1 MKIKLVTDSTSDLTA
16 EEIAKYDIEI
26 LPVSVNIDGTQYDFI
41 DNKEYIYKMREA
53 KNFSTSQPA
62 VGLFLDVFKKWT
74 DLGYTVISIHI
85 SSAISGTYSTA
96 YSAAQEFENVYVI
109 DSKTTS
115 RGLKY
120 FIDDCYS
127 YVQEGKDSSEI
138 VELLNNKQ
146 EKVLTYV
153 TIDKLDNLV
162 KGGRL
167 KKSAGLIGGLLNI
180 KILTKLYP
188 EELSAIDKVR
198 GKKKLVQS
206 LIENIK
212 KDTLG
217 KKIKQITLADVL
229 SDEYV
234 KEIREAIAE
243 NFNYEIPNENI
254 HTTTPAI
261 STHTGEGAVG
271 VLIELD

>member
-16 EEIAKYDIEI
+16 EEITNYDIEI

-62 VGLFLDVFKKWT
+62 VGLYLDVFKKWT

-127 YVQEGKDSSEI
+127 YVQEGKDPSEI

-188 EELSAIDKVR
+188 EELTAIDKVR

-217 KKIKQITLADVL
+217 KKIKQISLADVL

>member
-26 LPVSVNIDGTQYDFI
+26 LPVSANIDGTQYDFI

-109 DSKTTS
+109 DSKTAS

-120 FIDDCYS
+120 FIDDCYN
-127 YVQEGKDSSEI
+127 YVQEGKDPLEI

-188 EELSAIDKVR
+188 EELTAIDKVR

-217 KKIKQITLADVL
+217 KKIRQISLADVL